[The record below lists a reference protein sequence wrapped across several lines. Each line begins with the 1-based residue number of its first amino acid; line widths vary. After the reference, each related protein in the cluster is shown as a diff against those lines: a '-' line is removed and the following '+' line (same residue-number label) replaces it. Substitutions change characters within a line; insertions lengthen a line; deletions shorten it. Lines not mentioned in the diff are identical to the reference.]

1 MPLSLYVRSP
11 AAVTAP
17 PSNQIEQLDKPFYSL
32 CVLLQKIAIC
42 VTTTSPLPIRSFLSL
57 ISRAAS
63 RRNYDCHA
71 ESAQETERQC
81 CKQRRE
87 EGRKREL
94 AFYGTKDKKILRY
107 VSRLNIVRCATI
119 DSADGEKIKQRK
131 QHD

>member
-17 PSNQIEQLDKPFYSL
+17 PSNQIEQLDKAFYSL

-87 EGRKREL
+87 EGTKKGTSILWHKRQENTEICL
-94 AFYGTKDKKILRY
+94 TVKH
-107 VSRLNIVRCATI
+107 SSMCHN
-119 DSADGEKIKQRK
+119 
-131 QHD
+131 